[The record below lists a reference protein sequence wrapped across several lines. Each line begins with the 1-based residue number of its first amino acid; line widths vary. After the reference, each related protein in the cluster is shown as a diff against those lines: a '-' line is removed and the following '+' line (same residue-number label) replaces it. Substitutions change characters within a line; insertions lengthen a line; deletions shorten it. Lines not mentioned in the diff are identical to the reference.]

1 MIHRSDHSLTRSS
14 GIQSTPAP
22 QADGSPATH
31 RKPSGVPRLLAEM
44 ALTLRE
50 QGFVLLTGESGTGK
64 ACLARQLL
72 LMQGTPEEQILETLL
87 PMTESLAVLFAKNE
101 PRMQQTATSEFVS
114 PRLMRGIEHLSLR
127 QQQELL
133 RWLETRGET
142 PVSAQTPLLLTSR
155 RDLQAAASA
164 GQFRGDLYYRMS
176 PFRFRLPPLRERT
189 AEIPG
194 LTRLFVRQSSEQ
206 FGKPVR
212 RIEDHFMARLLAYPW
227 PGNVRELKHVLERA
241 VLFCET
247 GVLSENLLP
256 ADLFPEATD
265 TASPQPA
272 FPQNQPAAS
281 RDAIA
286 ETSRFPRDRT
296 EQAHQDATDFSSWG
310 QGACSEEATLES
322 SVAETER
329 ERIERA
335 LHRNLHSRTHTAREL
350 GISRVTLYNK
360 MKKLGISTRKP
371 TSLR

>member
-14 GIQSTPAP
+14 RIQSTPAP
-22 QADGSPATH
+22 QVDGPSAVH
-31 RKPSGVPRLLAEM
+31 RKTSGEPRLLAEM

-64 ACLARQLL
+64 ACLVRKLL
-72 LMQGTPEEQILETLL
+72 LMQGMPEEQILETLL
-87 PMTESLAVLFAKNE
+87 PITESLTILFGEQKSS
-101 PRMQQTATSEFVS
+101 PQQSNSDAAS
-114 PRLMRGIEHLSLR
+114 PVLMRGIEHLSLL

-133 RWLETRGET
+133 KWLESRGEAPT
-142 PVSAQTPLLLTSR
+142 PAPAPLLLTSR
-155 RDLQAAASA
+155 RDLQAAATA

-194 LTRLFVRQSSEQ
+194 LTRQFVRRSSEQ

-256 ADLFPEATD
+256 ADLFPETAATAA
-265 TASPQPA
+265 TAN
-272 FPQNQPAAS
+272 PQNQPLTTSNAA
-281 RDAIA
+281 I
-286 ETSRFPRDRT
+286 EPPRFRRDRNDQTNPFATNSPARHIPTDT
-296 EQAHQDATDFSSWG
+296 EA
-310 QGACSEEATLES
+310 ATLGS
-322 SVAETER
+322 TVAETER
-329 ERIERA
+329 ERIEHA

-360 MKKLGISTRKP
+360 MKKLGISTHKP
-371 TSLR
+371 KTLH